1 MSEEKNN
8 STPVANP
15 GGSNQA
21 PEDAL
26 ADKLAEQADAVTS
39 GLRDL
44 LPDSKAIGIEDAR
57 PVATEV
63 ETALHRTRRATS
75 LLWRMNQRSRGV
87 ADGADRGIS
96 QQREVRVRRCR
107 SPAATQPDLPRGGV
121 RGNRGAG

>member
-8 STPVANP
+8 STPVTNP
-15 GGSNQA
+15 GGSDQA

-44 LPDSKAIGIEDAR
+44 LPDSKAIGIEEAR

-63 ETALHRTRRATS
+63 ETATRIGRDTRRASCAGRTS
-75 LLWRMNQRSRGV
+75 GRGGCS
-87 ADGADRGIS
+87 DGTARGIS
-96 QQREVRVRRCR
+96 RQRDVRVRRSR
-107 SPAATQPDLPRGGV
+107 L
-121 RGNRGAG
+121 AGRDTA

>member
-8 STPVANP
+8 STPVTNP
-15 GGSNQA
+15 GGSDQA

-44 LPDSKAIGIEDAR
+44 LPDSKAIGIEEAR

-63 ETALHRTRRATS
+63 ETATPSGETRDEP
-75 LLWRMNQRSRGV
+75 LVPDEPVGRGGCS
-87 ADGADRGIS
+87 DGTARGIS
-96 QQREVRVRRCR
+96 RQRDARVCR
-107 SPAATQPDLPRGGV
+107 GSFAGRDAA
-121 RGNRGAG
+121 